1 MGLQAL
7 RIIASVLL
15 AAGALLLC
23 GALAHAYTADIEVG
37 DITINEVMWGPVGND
52 NYREWF
58 EVKNMAGRDLDLA
71 ACRRELIL
79 PKNAPLKRSFCPEFG
94 LRAPLLPRK
103 RTDLGTAF
111 FTPTAC

>member
-1 MGLQAL
+1 MRSKAIQL
-7 RIIASVLL
+7 VLL
-15 AAGALLLC
+15 YA
-23 GALAHAYTADIEVG
+23 
-37 DITINEVMWGPVGND
+37 
-52 NYREWF
+52 
-58 EVKNMAGRDLDLA
+58 LA